1 MPRFLFPLEYSTEL
15 LMPSLPCLR
24 ACSLDRFPQE
34 SRSPCAD
41 GCSPVRASWS
51 LAPPTSKAIP
61 NSNDIL
67 LVGEDT
73 EFLFSSVLEICL
85 VFVAQRRASSAR
97 LHPSFFLSEVRSFGL
112 ADATAYAFYRL
123 PFFAGRH
130 RPFRTPRSCPT
141 RWLPSLAPLSSP
153 DDYTRL
159 LGVSRCSWYQIV
171 AYPGD
176 CLVGVL

>member
-97 LHPSFFLSEVRSFGL
+97 LHPSFFYPRFDLSALLMLPLTRSTDYLSLRAAIGL
-112 ADATAYAFYRL
+112 FEPL
-123 PFFAGRH
+123 G
-130 RPFRTPRSCPT
+130 
-141 RWLPSLAPLSSP
+141 LAPLGGYLPLPLSLRRTT
-153 DDYTRL
+153 TRAFS
-159 LGVSRCSWYQIV
+159 GYRAVR
-171 AYPGD
+171 GTR
-176 CLVGVL
+176 